1 MGAVRRTE
9 RKINFATFCRLA
21 AHSSRGVGAPGY
33 LITMIPIILDFS
45 ANFSS
50 MNAPFLHTQSSLYLR
65 ATWLSKPACS
75 TPPKENTS
83 LENPL
88 GCQSERKG
96 TSPPVVV
103 SLDLSKNQCS
113 CCAGW
118 CATNSGGVL
127 VVVLVAV
134 LVVVLVG
141 ARTPGETRRWGQP
154 GGPVGAPLQCTANC
168 NTMQYTAI

>member
-1 MGAVRRTE
+1 MPL
-9 RKINFATFCRLA
+9 FADWP

-33 LITMIPIILDFS
+33 LMTMIPIILDFS

-96 TSPPVVV
+96 TSPSIVV

-113 CCAGW
+113 CCARW
-118 CATNSGGVL
+118 CATNSGW
-127 VVVLVAV
+127 VV
-134 LVVVLVG
+134 VVVLVG